1 MAVEAHLS
9 ELIQKHRALEQ
20 EIETEFARPTT
31 DDLKI
36 AELKK
41 RKLYLKDEIFRLQ
54 NTTSH

>member
-20 EIETEFARPTT
+20 EIETEFAKPSA

-54 NTTSH
+54 H